1 MKLGLRFL
9 TVAAVLCLAGATAT
23 GGSPALASNPSA
35 TDNGSLDFFTAL
47 DVSPTQE
54 GDKSFND
61 FASLSKTLKPAHL
74 LSGP

>member
-35 TDNGSLDFFTAL
+35 TDNASLDFFTAL

-61 FASLSKTLKPAHL
+61 FASLSKTLKPGAPAV
-74 LSGP
+74 GA